1 MRQDGAAV
9 LLLMLIVVMMG
20 VAYFLTG
27 SVSIA
32 RQKIE
37 NDKRTAQ
44 ALAQAKEALIG
55 FAITYGDTHHGN
67 VEGYLPCPD
76 LSGTAIG
83 GEGGAEGNCGAE
95 NVSIL
100 GRLPWKTLGLPPL
113 KDGNGNCLWY
123 AVSGTYK
130 YNPKT
135 DLMNWD
141 NNGLFQIVASDGVS
155 FLAGSTPD
163 NQAVAVIFAPGAA
176 MGSQSHASVSGTPTC
191 GGNYI
196 ASNYLDNDPVHGI
209 NNAAVS
215 PIANAVT
222 RFVAGPVGN
231 ISGNEIVND
240 HVIFITRSDLFNAIK
255 KRKDFEGFVNGL
267 LTEAISNL
275 STLPAPGAI
284 NFSTSPVTE
293 TAGGTIV
300 GSLNIG
306 RVPGVAATGN
316 YFLENWQDN
325 LLYGR
330 CTSGFACLTVNAV
343 PCRGVVIFSG
353 ERESSQGR
361 GTNAQKNE
369 WSNYLESAVYRAFT
383 TGDVFFSGAQAYS
396 TTSTSTDL
404 LACIP

>member
-1 MRQDGAAV
+1 MRQDGFAA

-20 VAYFLTG
+20 AAYFLTG

-32 RQKIE
+32 RQEIE

-44 ALAQAKEALIG
+44 ALAQAKDALIG
-55 FAITYGDTHHGN
+55 FAITYGDTHPGN
-67 VEGYLPCPD
+67 VAGYLPCPD

-113 KDGNGNCLWY
+113 RDGNGDCLWY

-141 NNGLFQIVASDGVS
+141 NNGLFQVVASDGVG

-163 NQAVAVIFAPGAA
+163 NRAVAVIFAPGAA
-176 MGSQSHASVSGTPTC
+176 MGSQSHAFASGTPSC

-222 RFVAGPVGN
+222 RFIAGPVEN

-240 HVIFITRSDLFNAIK
+240 RVIFITRADLFNAMK
-255 KRKDFEGFVNGL
+255 KRNDFEGFVNGL

-275 STLPAPGAI
+275 SALPAPGAI

-293 TAGGTIV
+293 TSGGTVV

-306 RVPGVAATGN
+306 RVPGVAAAGSDA
-316 YFLENWQDN
+316 LENWQDN
-325 LLYGR
+325 LLYAR
-330 CTSGFACLTVNAV
+330 CSSGFACLTVNAE

-353 ERESSQGR
+353 EREASQNR
-361 GTNAQKNE
+361 DTNAQKND
-369 WSNYLESAVYRAFT
+369 WGNYLESAVYLAFT
-383 TGDVFFSGAQAYS
+383 TGDVFFSGAQSYS
-396 TTSTSTDL
+396 PTSTSTDL